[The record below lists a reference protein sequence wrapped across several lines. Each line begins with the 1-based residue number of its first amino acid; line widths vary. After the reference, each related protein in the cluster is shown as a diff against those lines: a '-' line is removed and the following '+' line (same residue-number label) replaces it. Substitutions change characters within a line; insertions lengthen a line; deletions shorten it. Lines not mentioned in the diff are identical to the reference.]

1 MQESEKGTFLTWGS
15 AHRGLLLGHGGAVL
29 PGPKD
34 PLQECLGEE
43 NLPS

>member
-15 AHRGLLLGHGGAVL
+15 GHSGLLFGHGGAAL